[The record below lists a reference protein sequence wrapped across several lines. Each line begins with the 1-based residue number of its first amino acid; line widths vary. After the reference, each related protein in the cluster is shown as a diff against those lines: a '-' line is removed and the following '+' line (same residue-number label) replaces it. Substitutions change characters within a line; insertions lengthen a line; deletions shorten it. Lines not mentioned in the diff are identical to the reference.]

1 MLGQYRCKNF
11 IKVDSFYLLP
21 ILERTVIMCS
31 IAIGVEGYRYVVLY
45 YVIFVYVIKYAT
57 YFVGIY
63 INMNTYFL
71 AISILIP
78 ILQCIPVHSSQT
90 CFEDICI
97 PENYDK
103 LIRPLLNATNDI
115 LVDISKLKILKVDDF
130 ECTIKLSLWFYLTW
144 SEPRLILPSILPP
157 YVWLDN
163 SFWEKLW
170 KPDVYFFN
178 LKEIIMKHAF
188 FHESDSFFLINSN
201 NLDTKVRYS
210 GEFELIIYCKMAFD
224 TYPLDQ
230 HVCDLKLGSSKMDS
244 SKINFTLS
252 SLSFSEDEQVSLLD
266 YVPEV
271 QSLPDFKRLW
281 TEHGHLTWY
290 CTGFQMKLVRKFTKY
305 IINYYIPSGLLVI
318 VSWVRIFLSLY

>member
-1 MLGQYRCKNF
+1 MNILLLG
-11 IKVDSFYLLP
+11 
-21 ILERTVIMCS
+21 
-31 IAIGVEGYRYVVLY
+31 IAIT
-45 YVIFVYVIKYAT
+45 IP
-57 YFVGIY
+57 
-63 INMNTYFL
+63 FL
-71 AISILIP
+71 KRVSSISN
-78 ILQCIPVHSSQT
+78 QT

-97 PENYDK
+97 PDNYDK
-103 LIRPLLNATNDI
+103 LIRPLLNTTNDI

-157 YVWLDN
+157 YVSLDN

-188 FHESDSFFLINSN
+188 FHESDNFFLINSN

-244 SKINFTLS
+244 SKINYTLS
-252 SLSFSEDEQVSLLD
+252 SLSFHQDEQVSLLD
-266 YVPEV
+266 YTPEV
-271 QSLPDFKRLW
+271 QSLPDFKKLW

-290 CTGFQMKLVRKFTKY
+290 STGCEIRLTRNVKKY
-305 IINYYIPSGLLVI
+305 IINYYIPSGLLVL
-318 VSWVRIFLSLY
+318 VSWVSCLHKDQKDYLGIYMYIRPTPGFMAVNLY